1 MGSFLSN
8 GLLIYLALAKAYAK
22 TSENL
27 SKTLSMHAKTQNLTI
42 HPGLFVH
49 AFEENVVHD
58 CWICGDPGRAGAPT
72 PFEELLFSSLL
83 LLLFP
88 WFLGGAPIIV
98 EMAAANAAVKFGSEA
113 MAAVTVSTM
122 EAGRCPNCNAGDAV
136 DNLEGPNIG
145 FPKSCG

>member
-58 CWICGDPGRAGAPT
+58 C
-72 PFEELLFSSLL
+72 
-83 LLLFP
+83 
-88 WFLGGAPIIV
+88 
-98 EMAAANAAVKFGSEA
+98 
-113 MAAVTVSTM
+113 
-122 EAGRCPNCNAGDAV
+122 
-136 DNLEGPNIG
+136 
-145 FPKSCG
+145 